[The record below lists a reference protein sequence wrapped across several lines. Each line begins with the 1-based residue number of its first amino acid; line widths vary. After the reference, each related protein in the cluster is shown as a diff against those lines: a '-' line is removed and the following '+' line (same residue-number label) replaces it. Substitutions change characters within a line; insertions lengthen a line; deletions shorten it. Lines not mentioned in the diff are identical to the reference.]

1 MNMLPIIMALNN
13 TTHLLTQQQMAMN
26 RNHPVSSQSKKEE
39 DKEYKPKHAEEEKEY
54 KPKHAKKEE
63 EYLSI

>member
-13 TTHLLTQQQMAMN
+13 TTHLLTQRQMMASS
-26 RNHPVSSQSKKEE
+26 NHPVPSQPKKEE
-39 DKEYKPKHAEEEKEY
+39 DKEYKPKHAKEEEEY

>member
-13 TTHLLTQQQMAMN
+13 TTHLLTQQQMTMS
-26 RNHPVSSQSKKEE
+26 RNHPASPQPKKEE
-39 DKEYKPKHAEEEKEY
+39 DKEYKPKHAKEEEEY